1 MSKSSTP
8 KVSRRKARGTDRK
21 TTSKVAAAETVRR
34 KTTSKVAAEKV
45 RHIHRKTAA
54 QFEEFP
60 VTQMP
65 DTMRALAE
73 RRVALTREVYERSK
87 NTLQSVLES
96 WEESF
101 GAAGQGALALN
112 RKIIDIAERN
122 INTGFDLAT
131 SLAGAK
137 NLAEV
142 MELQAAY
149 WRKQFGDLK
158 THAEEVRALSTKSTA
173 KVAEQFTVQV
183 RRGTD
188 ETIKRTKST

>member
-21 TTSKVAAAETVRR
+21 TTSKAAAETVRR

-65 DTMRALAE
+65 DTTRALAE